1 VNWEHIYKKYLSAMI
16 ATAAWHVRERPD
28 LDAADVVHDAFVAAI
43 SEPPADDTD
52 WQEYLVRLIA
62 EACARC
68 SQRILDEAGL
78 DLDLAPVDD
87 PEAIAVRRL
96 RAREIRQRVVRV
108 MDYMTERQREITRLR
123 LFDGLS
129 VGEIAAIVDTSSSN
143 ISQIVIRCL
152 TKLAPILI
160 QLDLLNEHDIEHM
173 RPPRRVH

>member
-1 VNWEHIYKKYLSAMI
+1 MI
-16 ATAAWHVRERPD
+16 ATASWHVRERPD
-28 LDAADVVHDAFVAAI
+28 LDAADVVHDAFVAAL
-43 SEPPADDTD
+43 SEPPTDEPD

-62 EACARC
+62 EVCARC
-68 SQRILDEAGL
+68 PQRILDETGL
-78 DLDLAPVDD
+78 PDLDLEADDD

-96 RAREIRQRVVRV
+96 RAREIRLRVVRV
-108 MDYMTERQREITRLR
+108 MDYMTDRQREITRLR

-129 VGEIAAIVDTSSSN
+129 VGEIATMVDTSSSN

-160 QLDLLNEHDIEHM
+160 QLDLLNEHDLEHM